1 MGENIKKGLTL
12 NIEICQ
18 TSLIFLDD
26 RKTGFMHKGKT
37 VVTLK

>member
-1 MGENIKKGLTL
+1 MGGKYKKKTNNIG
-12 NIEICQ
+12 ICQ